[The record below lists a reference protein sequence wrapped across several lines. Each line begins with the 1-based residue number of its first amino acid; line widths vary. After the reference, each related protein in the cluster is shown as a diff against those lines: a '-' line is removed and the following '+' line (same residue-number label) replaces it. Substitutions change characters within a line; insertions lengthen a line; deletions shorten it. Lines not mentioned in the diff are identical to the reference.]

1 LLNKIDCKSFDD
13 NVFHAYTLIEKDRGS
28 NVKGFDFIKLVKML
42 TVEYPIDVVN
52 GIIQQLYRREEEN
65 VEFEE
70 FLSGIKTV
78 MLYDNYFEEME
89 GIFKHLDLH
98 KKGMVNKDEIMEAVR
113 KLRDPSIAETHEM
126 RVPEADD
133 LDIILSDKGS
143 LINYDEFLTA
153 VYKCTLE
160 NYGE

>member
-1 LLNKIDCKSFDD
+1 
-13 NVFHAYTLIEKDRGS
+13 
-28 NVKGFDFIKLVKML
+28 
-42 TVEYPIDVVN
+42 
-52 GIIQQLYRREEEN
+52 
-65 VEFEE
+65 
-70 FLSGIKTV
+70 